1 MLFACGM
8 GNGLFFYSV
17 FEPIYH
23 YTERNRY
30 SADPTLPDNQLAQTA
45 ILIPMFHF
53 GNCYSISSIIL
64 LKFNIIKRYLCSK
77 NVFVFYIYRAAWLG
91 NVFVSRFV
99 TKPDVLSRKTTSNN
113 EILFIPTNWRLYI
126 WMDWRGRRCN
136 INHVHIIWGLY
147 QSWYR
152 RTPSQYGTVTH

>member
-1 MLFACGM
+1 MHFSEFSNIKLGDKDDVPEYNDVSWFVMLFACGM

-53 GNCYSISSIIL
+53 GNFFFMCYIVLLFLKMLYESNGTIL
-64 LKFNIIKRYLCSK
+64 
-77 NVFVFYIYRAAWLG
+77 
-91 NVFVSRFV
+91 
-99 TKPDVLSRKTTSNN
+99 
-113 EILFIPTNWRLYI
+113 
-126 WMDWRGRRCN
+126 
-136 INHVHIIWGLY
+136 
-147 QSWYR
+147 
-152 RTPSQYGTVTH
+152 